1 LVSGDRRSLVVT
13 WKRHAAGRPTPVTL
27 RFEIWKVETKTMTA
41 PAQRATLVLEH
52 ASARDDAEEQE
63 EEGAEPWSVV
73 AYLIFDSGLRK
84 RATLCRLPHL

>member
-1 LVSGDRRSLVVT
+1 
-13 WKRHAAGRPTPVTL
+13 
-27 RFEIWKVETKTMTA
+27 MTA

-73 AYLIFDSGLRK
+73 AYLIYDSGLRK
-84 RATLCRLPHL
+84 RATLCRHKTREAAARALADMWDSITR